1 MSMRR
6 ILSVTLVLGLLLCGT
21 PAFAAVKGSGE
32 AFPSQQNA
40 PFFLSGINLSGK
52 DSILEAA
59 SGDTLP
65 GTATDSNAT
74 SETAKPATPS
84 DADDNF
90 DSNHQTLPP
99 EIATDSNS
107 TAPLTPEMQTVYTA
121 DELRDLL
128 ENYDGTGGTISFGA
142 TITLE
147 HSIYFYGESVCI
159 NTGTFGLIYDGG
171 CIETLGNDTLTLELT
186 GEGIDMPVLEIK
198 RTVLYPEWYHIID
211 WNCALSGMEVTAVGR
226 EGNGGTAVR
235 VTADY
240 ERRTPTTEYQTRGR
254 IRSYGDGAVGLE
266 LCSSAQTYL
275 LDIEAEGRN
284 ACAVAAVNGADLFA
298 CKLSAQGEGAVVATG
313 NGVILDSCI
322 LSGESDGVTVIQS
335 TIESRTGLEP
345 QLMQYTDSDSIVY
358 DAMVHDE
365 QQYLLS
371 NGKYIDLYLQYD
383 ENLLEHLDTSVL
395 GAVDIPVSLH
405 PCFQGFGLEG
415 EKELTFRIWIR
426 DPAKPVITEYWQ
438 EDSIITFFS
447 WYNDGLEP
455 GTRLWSSKDGG
466 STWVDISDSDG
477 VTLCVN
483 SNDTSLFIL
492 DTSGLD
498 QTIFLALKNAAG
510 WSNVVTLSPGKDGKI
525 PVGAGG
531 DRDGGD
537 REELPGGDGGNHDN
551 GNTDDDSAIG
561 DDSGSSGSTPPS
573 EAGQG
578 GQPDNSSGEHDD
590 RDGNNDTTTDTGAN
604 SAVNESQQTDHQQEQ
619 PNNHG
624 ESSVSPS
631 TFPVSSEK
639 WMIDFSPIRL
649 SQQDHTQPDSQNTQ
663 TFSDIPVVQMPA
675 HDETEAV
682 LNPLET
688 PAELNSFDAVP
699 NLEAQERESGF
710 TTPDKSASSRQAD
723 TVLSVLVLC
732 GAGGITAF
740 VTFRKKRGER

>member
-6 ILSVTLVLGLLLCGT
+6 ILSVTLILGLLLCGT
-21 PAFAAVKGSGE
+21 PAFAAVKGSI
-32 AFPSQQNA
+32 S
-40 PFFLSGINLSGK
+40 K
-52 DSILEAA
+52 AA
-59 SGDTLP
+59 SDDTLP
-65 GTATDSNAT
+65 GTATDSNAA

-84 DADDNF
+84 DADDKF
-90 DSNHQTLPP
+90 DSHHQILQP
-99 EIATDSNS
+99 EAATDSNA
-107 TAPLTPEMQTVYTA
+107 TEPLTPEMQTVSTA
-121 DELRDLL
+121 DELKDLL

-147 HSIYFYGESVCI
+147 DSIYFYGESVCI
-159 NTGTFGLIYDGG
+159 NTGAFGLIYDGG
-171 CIETLGNDTLTLELT
+171 CIETSGNDTLALVLT
-186 GEGIDMPVLEIK
+186 GEGIDVPVLEIK
-198 RTVLYPEWYHIID
+198 RTVLYPEWYSIID
-211 WNCALSGMEVTAVGR
+211 WNCALSGMDVTAVGR

-240 ERRTPTTEYQTRGR
+240 ESRTPLTEYQTRGR

-266 LCSSAQTYL
+266 LCPSVQTYL

-322 LSGESDGVTVIQS
+322 LSSEPDGVTVIQS
-335 TIESRTGLEP
+335 TIESRIGLEP
-345 QLMQYTDSDSIVY
+345 QLMQYADSDSIGH
-358 DAMVHDE
+358 DAMVDAE

-383 ENLLEHLDTSVL
+383 ETLLEHLDTSVP
-395 GAVDIPVSLH
+395 GAVEIPVSLH

-447 WYNDGLEP
+447 RYNDGLEP
-455 GTRLWSSKDGG
+455 GTRLWCSKDGG

-483 SNDTSLFIL
+483 SDDTSLFIL

-498 QTIFLALKNAAG
+498 QTIFLALENTAG

-537 REELPGGDGGNHDN
+537 REELPGGDGGNHDS
-551 GNTDDDSAIG
+551 GNTDDNSATG
-561 DDSGSSGSTPPS
+561 DDSGSSGSNPPS

-578 GQPDNSSGEHDD
+578 GQPDNSSGEHG
-590 RDGNNDTTTDTGAN
+590 DGDVSNDTTTDTGAN

-624 ESSVSPS
+624 ESSISPDN
-631 TFPVSSEK
+631 FPVSSEK
-639 WMIDFSPIRL
+639 WTIDFSPIRL

-688 PAELNSFDAVP
+688 PAELNSSDAVP
-699 NLEAQERESGF
+699 NLEAQERESVF
-710 TTPDKSASSRQAD
+710 TTSDKSDSSSQAD

-740 VTFRKKRGER
+740 VTFRKKRGGR